1 MSGNVMQ
8 VHKYGTIV
16 LLVQIMFA
24 LLLLKPVVEAVLNG
38 VKIKI
43 YNVFKLKIMYNP
55 GVI

>member
-1 MSGNVMQ
+1 MQ